1 VSPHASRVP
10 RLCRGPRVGIARAYS
25 RARLPALADA
35 FGIAGTDRLLN
46 LHSIIAAI
54 VPATFEETLAV
65 AMAEDVGERA
75 HG

>member
-1 VSPHASRVP
+1 VVIYFSTF
-10 RLCRGPRVGIARAYS
+10 L
-25 RARLPALADA
+25 
-35 FGIAGTDRLLN
+35 
-46 LHSIIAAI
+46 SIIAAI